1 VLHSLIGVAGLIGLV
16 TLAFGNSAA
25 MWLARLII
33 VVPLLFVTGSLLL
46 RWLIMHGIVGPI

>member
-1 VLHSLIGVAGLIGLV
+1 VAGLIGLV
-16 TLAFGNSAA
+16 TLASGNSAA